1 MKSAYKEYAEKE
13 GWEPSKM
20 DEHPGIQA
28 EFAEAHRDYV
38 NLELE
43 DDHDLAQSSS
53 GLPQM
58 RNSEQIEQHAEEQ
71 DNEQSEQD
79 QTAIGDEEPPAPH
92 YRLKGEIGQAV
103 DAEIYQQKQMAK
115 IEEAQ
120 SSLSYDSLVDSYEE
134 QQENEADSADRS
146 IDDDYQN
153 SF

>member
-1 MKSAYKEYAEKE
+1 
-13 GWEPSKM
+13 M
-20 DEHPGIQA
+20 DQHPGIQA

-53 GLPQM
+53 GLPEM
-58 RNSEQIEQHAEEQ
+58 RNAEQVGQQAEEQ

-79 QTAIGDEEPPAPH
+79 QTTIEDEEPPAPH
-92 YRLKGEIGQAV
+92 YRLKDEIGQAV

-115 IEEAQ
+115 FEEAQ
-120 SSLSYDSLVDSYEE
+120 SSSSYDSLLDSYEE
-134 QQENEADSADRS
+134 QQENEADSGDRS

-153 SF
+153 SL